1 MKVIVIIKQ
10 SFKAIFANK
19 GRSFL
24 TTLGIVIGIGSVIA
38 LMALGAGVKTT
49 ISSRIS
55 TLGTKNLIIRSGAGL
70 NTQNAASA
78 HMGGGA
84 SGAQANTAQ
93 QGIGGGSSSTLTI
106 EDLAT
111 VRDKKKNPYVKMAV
125 GTVTGSEIFTTTA
138 GDKRFSITGT
148 EPDHFKIQNY
158 GIGKGALFTA
168 ADVDNRAKV
177 IVLGSQTATDLFG
190 TKSAVGKEL
199 TISGAAYKVIGVLK
213 KADESGLT
221 NPNSQAYIPYTAAF
235 DSFQVEKF
243 SGMTALATADNR
255 VTDAKASITK
265 SLLANHGIK
274 DAKLADFNVN
284 SSADLLSTVSSITGI
299 MTSLLSGIAAISLL
313 VGGIGIMNIMLV
325 SVTERTREIGLRKAV
340 GAKTGDILG
349 QFVVEAVL
357 LTLTGGLL
365 GIGFGYGI
373 AELAGKMLG
382 FAPAVT
388 PNAIM
393 LAVGVSSIVGLV
405 FGIYPAAK
413 AARLDPIDALRYE

>member
-1 MKVIVIIKQ
+1 MKAITIIKQ

-55 TLGTKNLIIRSGAGL
+55 TLGTKNLIIRSGGGL
-70 NTQNAASA
+70 SQNAASA

-84 SGAQANTAQ
+84 SGAPGPTAQ
-93 QGIGGGSSSTLTI
+93 EGIGGGSTSTLTTA
-106 EDLAT
+106 DLAT

-125 GTVTGSEIFTTTA
+125 GTVSGSAILTTTA
-138 GDKRFSITGT
+138 GDNRFSITGT

-158 GIGKGALFTA
+158 SIGKGAFFSQT
-168 ADVDNRAKV
+168 DVDNRAKV
-177 IVLGSQTATDLFG
+177 IVLGSQAATDLFG
-190 TKSAVGKEL
+190 SKAAVGRDL
-199 TISGAAYKVIGVLK
+199 TISEAVYKVVGVLK
-213 KADESGLT
+213 KVDESGFT
-221 NPNSQAYIPYTAAF
+221 NPNNQAYIPYTAAF

-243 SGMTALATADNR
+243 SGMTALVTDENR
-255 VTDAKASITK
+255 VNDAKASIQKT
-265 SLLANHGIK
+265 LLANHGIK
-274 DAKLADFNVN
+274 DKKLADFNVN

-365 GIGFGYGI
+365 GIGLGYGI
-373 AELAGKMLG
+373 ATAAGKMLG